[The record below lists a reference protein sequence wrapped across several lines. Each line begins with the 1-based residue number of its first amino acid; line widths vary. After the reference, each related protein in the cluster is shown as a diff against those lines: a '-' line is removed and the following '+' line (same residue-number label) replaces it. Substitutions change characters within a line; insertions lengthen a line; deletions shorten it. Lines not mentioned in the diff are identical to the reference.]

1 MTQTLPPPSPTTPA
15 DLRAPNRTSSL
26 LRPHWTDRSVG
37 LAVALLVTALAGLW
51 AAWVMPRG
59 PITPG
64 QVVAAMLAGAAVGA
78 LSGAAVCSRWAMLAT
93 PAVFTIVFELGRVD
107 AVGPS
112 VDRPRLGLTVGVLVF
127 LLGRV
132 FAGLI
137 MLVPMVVGAAY
148 GAGYA
153 RRARGGD
160 ASRPGTAR
168 RVARAGRRV
177 VTGVVALGLVALGAL
192 LTRPGTTPAI
202 LGPNGAPLAGSVAEL
217 ATVRLGGHDQSV
229 LIRGRSTA
237 NPVLLYLAGGPG
249 QSDIGYSRSYMPT
262 MENDFV
268 FAVWDQRGTG
278 RSYAALDP
286 TRTWTLD
293 RAVSDTVEL
302 TNYLR
307 HRFGQDKIYLFG
319 NSWGS
324 ILGTLAVQRH
334 PELYAAYVGA
344 GQMVSPAATDAI
356 IYRDVL
362 DYAARTHDD
371 ALATRMRAWGEP
383 PYKDVYAY
391 GFLVEYYDRIG
402 PYAKTAYFTN
412 HAPGGL
418 DGNGAAEYGPLD
430 KVNKLKAIFDMGSV
444 MYPQLQRLDFRRD
457 VPTLAV
463 PVYLVM
469 GTHELRAR
477 TEPAREWFDR
487 LAAPDKRWITFE
499 NSGHVPQFEEFD
511 RFHDLLTGTVL
522 PQTRDRLG

>member
-1 MTQTLPPPSPTTPA
+1 MSLPLVRRWP
-15 DLRAPNRTSSL
+15 
-26 LRPHWTDRSVG
+26 DRRLG
-37 LAVALLVTALAGLW
+37 WAVALVVTVLAGLW
-51 AAWVMPRG
+51 AAWAMPRG

-64 QVVAAMLAGAAVGA
+64 QVVAAMLAGVAVGA
-78 LSGAAVCSRWAMLAT
+78 LAGAAVGSRWAMLAT
-93 PAVFTIVFELGRVD
+93 PVLFTVAFELGRVD

-132 FAGLI
+132 FAGVI

-148 GAGYA
+148 GAGFA
-153 RRARGGD
+153 RRTAGRD
-160 ASRPGTAR
+160 ASTPGTLA
-168 RVARAGRRV
+168 RVARVGRRA
-177 VTGVVALGLVALGAL
+177 VTGATALGLVALGVV
-192 LTRPGTTPAI
+192 LTRPGTTPSI
-202 LGPNGAPLAGSVAEL
+202 PGPDGSPLAGSVAEL
-217 ATVRLGGHDQSV
+217 TTVRLGGHDQSV

-249 QSDIGYSRSYMPT
+249 QSDIGYTRAYMPT

-293 RAVSDTVEL
+293 QAVSDTVEL

-307 HRFGQDKIYLFG
+307 ERFGQDRIYLFG

-324 ILGTLAVQRH
+324 ILGALAVQRH
-334 PELYAAYVGA
+334 PELYAAYIGA

-356 IYRDVL
+356 IYHDVL
-362 DYAARTHDD
+362 AYAARTGDD
-371 ALATRMRAWGEP
+371 ALGARMRAWGEP
-383 PYKDVYAY
+383 PYADVYAY
-391 GFLVEYYDRIG
+391 GFLIEYYDKIG
-402 PYAKTAYFTN
+402 PYTRTAYYES

-418 DGNGAAEYGPLD
+418 DGNGVSEYGPLD
-430 KVNKLKAIFDMGSV
+430 KVNKLKALFDMGSV
-444 MYPQLQRLDFRRD
+444 MYPQVQRVDFRRD
-457 VPTLAV
+457 VPSLAV
-463 PVYLVM
+463 PVYVVM
-469 GTHELRAR
+469 GAHELRAR

-487 LAAPDKRWITFE
+487 LTAPAKHWITFDR
-499 NSGHVPQFEEFD
+499 SGHVPQFEEFD

-522 PQTRDRLG
+522 PQTRDPVA